1 MSNISTREAQA
12 RVEAATPSK
21 LMVPTIYLTHHE
33 QQEYI
38 AHMQKGVEQFL
49 RVLHKTRDVFSVFR
63 ADVKEKTSRA
73 GEERQQLQ
81 EWRIR
86 CVSPTDLLAQ
96 SRSHLGLGVDLAI
109 GHNPLKENEGWAAGK
124 DEQEVIVHVQYQDQ
138 ESFFTEKGPHGGDE
152 DGG

>member
-73 GEERQQLQ
+73 GEKDSNSKNGEYAASPQL
-81 EWRIR
+81 I
-86 CVSPTDLLAQ
+86 S
-96 SRSHLGLGVDLAI
+96 SRRAGVTWD
-109 GHNPLKENEGWAAGK
+109 
-124 DEQEVIVHVQYQDQ
+124 
-138 ESFFTEKGPHGGDE
+138 
-152 DGG
+152 